1 MGMGMNLRYA
11 FRMLVKDPWFTS
23 VAVLALALGI
33 GVNSTVFTFVN
44 AVLLRGLPFANPDQ
58 IVHINSRNTAEGSG
72 LGVSYPDYRD
82 WRAQAKSFASLAGY
96 QPMTMN
102 LSDSGHT
109 PERASGVRVTA
120 NAFGVV
126 GERPIKGRGFLD
138 GEDRK
143 GAEPV
148 ALLGYGLWK
157 TRYGSDPNVIGRSIR
172 INEVPTTIIGVMAE
186 GMKFPNNAD
195 LWIPLVPDAEMERR
209 DVRNMN
215 LFGRLAPGV
224 RLKQAQIELT
234 GVAKAL
240 EQQYPDTNKAI
251 DAEVM
256 TFNDRFNGGPI
267 RVVFLALMGAVGFV
281 LLIACANVA
290 NLMLSRSAR
299 RSREIAVRIALG
311 ASRGRVIRQLLVES
325 TLLAFLGGLLGL
337 LLSLVGIR
345 LFDIAVADVGKPYWI
360 RFTMDA
366 TVFGFLVA
374 VCFATGLIFGIVPA
388 LQVSKTNLNE
398 ILKEGGRGNAGGR
411 RARWLA
417 STMVVV
423 ELALTVVLLAG
434 AGLMIRSFLKMYSMD
449 LGVDTS
455 RMLTMRLSLADK
467 KYPTPEQRRLFYDA
481 LLPHLSAIPGVAAA
495 TITSAPPGAGA
506 GSRQLEI
513 EGRPAADPKKLPEV
527 TTLFVSDAYFDTLG
541 VTMRQGRALR
551 ETDGKPGTEA
561 VVVNARFATQFFP
574 GQDVVGKRIR
584 LKSAGRGRDA
594 TQQKPWMTIVGVAPS
609 VRQRN
614 LQDVD
619 PDAVAYMSY
628 RLEAPTGTAI
638 LIRSQGDP
646 GSLTSAV
653 REAVQATDADQPVFG
668 VQTMDQLFAQNRWPY
683 RVFGSM
689 FTIFAIIALVLA
701 AVGIYAVTAYSVTQR
716 TQEIGVRMALGAQAG
731 QVSWLILKQGLVQLA
746 IGLTLGTAGALAAA
760 PVLRTLLVQ
769 IKPSDPVTLAGIGL
783 VFTAVT
789 ICACLIPARR
799 ATRLD
804 PLAALRVE

>member
-1 MGMGMNLRYA
+1 MNLKYA
-11 FRMLVKDPWFTS
+11 FRMLIKDPWFTS
-23 VAVLALALGI
+23 VAVLALGLGI

-44 AVLLRGLPFANPDQ
+44 AVLLRGLPFANADQ
-58 IVHINSRNTAEGSG
+58 IVHINSRNTAEGNG
-72 LGVSYPDYRD
+72 LGVSYPDYQA
-82 WRAQAKSFASLAGY
+82 WRVQAKSFASLAGY

-102 LSDSGHT
+102 ISDSGHP

-120 NAFGVV
+120 NAFGVI
-126 GERPIKGRGFLD
+126 GERPITGRDFRD
-138 GEDRK
+138 GEDRRS
-143 GAEPV
+143 AEPV
-148 ALLGYGLWK
+148 VLLGHGLWK
-157 TRYGSDPNVIGRSIR
+157 TRYGSDPNIIGRSIK
-172 INEVPTTIIGVMAE
+172 INEVPTTVIGVMAE

-195 LWIPLVPDAEMERR
+195 LWVPLAPDAEMERR
-209 DVRNMN
+209 DVRRMN
-215 LFGRLAPGV
+215 LFGRLGPGV
-224 RLKQAQIELT
+224 RLKQAQTELT
-234 GVAKAL
+234 GIAKAL

-251 DAEVM
+251 DAQVM

-267 RVVFLALMGAVGFV
+267 RAVFLALMGAVGFV

-290 NLMLSRSAR
+290 NLLLSRSAR

-325 TLLAFLGGLLGL
+325 TLLACLGGVLGL

-345 LFDIAVADVGKPYWI
+345 LFDMAVADVGKPYWI

-417 STMVVV
+417 SSMVVA

-434 AGLMIRSFLKMYSMD
+434 AGLMIRSFLNMYSMD

-455 RMLTMRLSLADK
+455 RMLTMRLQLADK
-467 KYPTPEQRRLFYDA
+467 KYPMPEQRRLFYDA
-481 LLPHLSAIPGVAAA
+481 LLPRLSAIPGVAAA
-495 TITSAPPGAGA
+495 SITSAPPAAGGG

-513 EGRPAADPKKLPEV
+513 EGRPAADAKKLPEI
-527 TTLFVSDAYFDTLG
+527 TMLFVSDTYFDTLD
-541 VTMRQGRALR
+541 VTMRQGRTLR
-551 ETDGKPGTEA
+551 ETDGKPGSEG
-561 VVVNARFATQFFP
+561 VVVNARFASQFFP
-574 GQDVVGKRIR
+574 GEDVIGRRIR
-584 LKSAGRGRDA
+584 LKPGGRGPD
-594 TQQKPWMTIVGVAPS
+594 TQQEKPWMTIIGVAPT
-609 VRQRN
+609 VRQRSV
-614 LQDVD
+614 QDVD
-619 PDAVAYMSY
+619 PDAVAYLSY
-628 RLEAPTGTAI
+628 RLEPPAGTAI

-653 REAVQATDADQPVFG
+653 REAVQATDPDQPVFD
-668 VQTMDQLFAQNRWPY
+668 VRTMDQLFAQNRWPY
-683 RVFGSM
+683 RVFGTM
-689 FTIFAIIALVLA
+689 FTIFAVIALVLA

-731 QVSWLILKQGLVQLA
+731 QVSWLILRQGLVQLV
-746 IGLTLGTAGALAAA
+746 IGLALGTAGALAAA

-769 IKPSDPVTLAGIGL
+769 ITPNDPVTLIGIGL

-804 PLAALRVE
+804 PLTALRVE